1 MAKTKLFIV
10 KKVSHDLSQA
20 SEGINILER
29 SSGEGKGYPLHYSGL
44 EKSMD
49 CRIHGIAESDTTE

>member
-29 SSGEGKGYPLHYSGL
+29 SSGEGKGDPLHNSGL

-49 CRIHGIAESDTTE
+49 YRWVMT